1 MKKIGIVISLLFA
14 FLLIF
19 GASNFLGTPAH
30 AQAVSVRVDQDFV
43 SNVPDTDSDIPEFA
57 STVDIDNDVLITVVD
72 AARDINGSGIDTID
86 ADPDTSDATILGIQ
100 IENLVTEVIISI
112 NLGETGVDTGTFE
125 GTFMVID
132 PAGSAGPGEIEG
144 EEGDDFQITYTTLVG
159 GRTITAR
166 TPDGNTA
173 VILDATGPVIEEID
187 PADGGFS
194 DDAIQVFSA
203 EISDDTSSM
212 GEEEADVEAN
222 VRIIV
227 EGTVFEPFATD
238 LTGGRWLVE
247 VSVDVGA
254 GESTVNWSIVAR
266 DIQGN
271 PTRTDADPDGDV
283 VCDNI
288 STGVIGGEDLENLLD
303 ATTEGDGCQP
313 LTVNVDSTDPVI
325 DVDGNEEAGNA
336 PLETGTV
343 LDTDDDPAVLDRA
356 ADDLSRIHVPFSD
369 PMDRDFL
376 QAGDFRVLVDG
387 NELNVTDIEWHDD
400 EAQSVI
406 IVLGSPMD
414 PSDEPEIRV
423 VNEVRNKAGGILTF
437 DTEDAADG
445 IAPSGD
451 TTLTGTANDTG
462 RIITNDDL
470 EVNIV
475 ANEESKNLAQS
486 GIRVQRV
493 TSQIWDVI
501 DDDDNVPVGYDVD
514 DPGSLTAQCTVKR
527 IVSKME
533 WECSHGFND
542 DGDNGLYNV
551 FAAITDDKSPGNLGG
566 VGLDPGDINLGTPIG
581 LNLDSDDAVLVEVD
595 FSVPDPIVTPGTG
608 DDGTENPNAF
618 VTLDF
623 VYEGYEYGTDMGGA
637 FTNTPTEIW
646 DVANGKFFEEK
657 GTGDLDSRASDLD
670 THDTVS
676 LVSMTLDGND
686 VTDLVTVVN
695 ASPTKMFLKASGLT
709 VGIHEIEVMVTDEA
723 GNESDFAVFEFEVL
737 ERSPIDISL
746 IPGTPNLVS
755 LPGRPDNIDINAV
768 IPPDVP
774 VTAVFAFAPELPGQ
788 WLVAA
793 RSCAAT
799 CGDFQGNLQVIDGTR
814 AIVLI
819 TDTSQPLSV
828 LVQRFSGGAGAPG
841 ALPTPPPILSLVQG
855 FNLVP
860 IIDTV
865 GGRTTIKATEYFAG
879 AVDDIRKV
887 YEFRAG
893 EERFRVIPHGSDA
906 VDADVVTVGTSVWVF
921 VDAAEGITLVP

>member
-19 GASNFLGTPAH
+19 GASNFLGAPAH
-30 AQAVSVRVDQDFV
+30 AQAVSVRVGQDFV
-43 SNVPDTDSDIPEFA
+43 SNVP
-57 STVDIDNDVLITVVD
+57 DIDNDVLITVVD
-72 AARDINGSGIDTID
+72 AVRDTDGTPDTIE
-86 ADPDTSDATILGIQ
+86 ADLTGDGIQ

-112 NLGETGVDTGTFE
+112 DLHETGDTTGKFE
-125 GTFMVID
+125 GTFTVID
-132 PAGSAGPGEIEG
+132 LADTPDPGEIAG
-144 EEGDDFQITYTTLVG
+144 EEGDDFQITYTTLG

-212 GEEEADVEAN
+212 GEKADVEAN
-222 VRIIV
+222 VRIMV
-227 EGTVFEPFATD
+227 ENTVFEPFATD
-238 LTGGRWLVE
+238 LTGGRWLVQ

-254 GESTVNWSIVAR
+254 GESAVNWSIVAR
-266 DIQGN
+266 DILGN

-288 STGVIGGEDLENLLD
+288 KGKDLEDLRD
-303 ATTEGDGCQP
+303 DPTTKGDGCQP

-325 DVDGNEEAGNA
+325 DVDGSLGKSDV

-343 LDTDDDPAVLDRA
+343 LDTDGESAVLDQT

-376 QAGDFRVLVDG
+376 QAGDFQVLVDG
-387 NELNVTDIEWHDD
+387 SELNVIDIEWHGDQ
-400 EAQSVI
+400 AQSVI

-437 DTEDAADG
+437 DTADAADG
-445 IAPSGD
+445 IAPGGD
-451 TTLTGTANDTG
+451 TTLTGTVNDTG

-475 ANEESKNLAQS
+475 ANEESKNLAQNA
-486 GIRVQRV
+486 IKVQRV
-493 TSQIWDVI
+493 TSQIWDEI
-501 DDDDNVPVGYDVD
+501 DNDDNEPVGYDVEGV
-514 DPGSLTAQCTVKR
+514 GSLAAQCTVKR

-542 DGDNGLYNV
+542 FSDNGLYNV
-551 FAAITDDKSPGNLGG
+551 FAAITDDKGNLGG
-566 VGLDPGDINLGTPIG
+566 VGLDPGTPIG
-581 LNLDSDDAVLVEVD
+581 LDLDSDDALLVEVD

-608 DDGTENPNAF
+608 GDGTENPNAF

-623 VYEGYEYGTDMGGA
+623 VYEGYEYGTDMEGVS
-637 FTNTPTEIW
+637 TNTPTNIW
-646 DVANGKFFEEK
+646 DVVNGKFFEK
-657 GTGDLDSRASDLD
+657 VNRGTGDLESRASDLD

-774 VTAVFAFAPELPGQ
+774 ITAVFAFAPELPGQ

-814 AIVLI
+814 AIVII

-887 YEFRAG
+887 YEFSAG
-893 EERFRVIPHGSDA
+893 EERFRVIPHGSNA
-906 VDADVVTVGTSVWVF
+906 VDTDVVTVGKSVWVF